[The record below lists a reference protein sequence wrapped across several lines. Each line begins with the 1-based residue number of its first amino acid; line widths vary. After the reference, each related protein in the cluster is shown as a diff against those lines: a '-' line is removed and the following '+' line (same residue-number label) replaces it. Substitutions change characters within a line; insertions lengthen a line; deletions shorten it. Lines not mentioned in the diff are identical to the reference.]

1 MDYCTLRTK
10 LVFTFMMYVHILF
23 YVVLFT
29 GRIAL
34 NLTVFVVNQ
43 HQMQKTNHR
52 LPS

>member
-29 GRIAL
+29 GRIAW

-43 HQMQKTNHR
+43 HQIQKTNHR